1 MIAVKK
7 VKPLDDYQLLLVFD
21 NQEQKIFDLKPYLE
35 HGIFSQ
41 LSNPELFRTVK
52 VSFDTIEWANGAD
65 LCPEVLYEESK
76 ALV

>member
-21 NQEQKIFDLKPYLE
+21 NHEQKIFDLKPYLE

-41 LSNPELFRTVK
+41 LSNQELFKTVK

-65 LCPEVLYEESK
+65 LCPEELYEESK
-76 ALV
+76 SL